1 MNEAL
6 TPETVRTAARST
18 EAADPARQACA
29 PQEPAART
37 AAATSHLSATPR
49 APTAALDDLLGEGGR
64 PRAPWRRPAVWIG
77 LVLFAAAAAATW
89 WWLDQRQAAAPRYVT
104 QPVTRGALTVT
115 VTANGTLQPTQLV
128 AVGSELSGTVAR
140 VLVDVNA
147 RVKRGQVLAELD
159 TARLSDQVKRS
170 RAGLAAAEA
179 QVQQARAT
187 LAEVRAALERL
198 EDVARRSGG
207 EVPSRLELDAARA
220 ALARAQAA
228 EASALAAVA
237 EAGAT
242 LSSDETNL
250 RKAAIRAP
258 IDGVVL
264 ARNVD
269 PGNAVAASLQ
279 AVTLFSLAEDLA
291 KMTLQVNVDEADVG
305 RVAEGQKASF
315 TVSAHANRRYPA
327 TISRLR
333 YGSTTKDNVVT
344 YVAELDVP
352 NADLSLRPGMTAT
365 ATITTVERGDA
376 MLVPNAALRYSPEA
390 AQARASAAN
399 SGGGTAIVSQLMPR
413 PPGAGQAKRAGTDTS
428 RARQV
433 WVLEDGRPQAVP
445 VTPGVSDGRLTE
457 VSSAALQPGMDVIV
471 DQSTAR
477 R

>member
-1 MNEAL
+1 MNDVT
-6 TPETVRTAARST
+6 TPPAVPAANHVARGTQQQPDAAGAVAPAARSP
-18 EAADPARQACA
+18 AAD
-29 PQEPAART
+29 
-37 AAATSHLSATPR
+37 
-49 APTAALDDLLGEGGR
+49 LDDLLGEGARAR
-64 PRAPWRRPAVWIG
+64 PPWRRPALWVG
-77 LVLFAAAAAATW
+77 LALLAALAAGTW
-89 WWLDQRQAAAPRYVT
+89 WWLGQRQAAAAPRYVT
-104 QPVTRGALTVT
+104 QPATRGALTVT

-128 AVGSELSGTVAR
+128 AVGSELSGTVSR
-140 VLVDVNA
+140 VLVDVND

-159 TARLSDQVKRS
+159 TARLNDQVKRS

-187 LAEVRAALERL
+187 LAETRATLDRL

-207 EVPSRLELDAARA
+207 EVPSRMELDTARA

-228 EASALAAVA
+228 EASAQAGVA
-237 EAGAT
+237 EAAAA

-250 RKAAIRAP
+250 RKATLRSP
-258 IDGVVL
+258 IDGIVL

-279 AVTLFSLAEDLA
+279 AVTLFSLAQDLA

-305 RVAEGQKASF
+305 RVREGQKATF

-344 YVAELDVP
+344 YVADLDVP

-365 ATITTVERGDA
+365 ATITTVERSDA
-376 MLVPNAALRYSPEA
+376 LLVPNAALRFSPEA
-390 AQARASAAN
+390 SRAPTTN
-399 SGGGTAIVSQLMPR
+399 GGGAGIVSQLMPR
-413 PPGAGQAKRAGTDTS
+413 PPGGGQPKRAGTDTS

-433 WVLEDGRPQAVP
+433 WVLKDGQPQAVP
-445 VTPGVSDGRLTE
+445 VTPGVSDGRMTE
-457 VSSAALQPGMDVIV
+457 VNSEALQPGMAVIV
-471 DQSTAR
+471 DQASAKR
-477 R
+477 